1 VAQCTGK
8 NNLDSTITLSG
19 NTNDSLSVLSRK
31 SQVEQTTNVQE
42 TYSLIVFPNPNSGQF
57 EIIIPN
63 ENGSLQITNINGIEI
78 YSQLINIKN
87 NDKVTPPP
95 LRHPT
100 EYQEATF
107 FDALCSLQHVGIPK

>member
-1 VAQCTGK
+1 MAQCTGK
-8 NNLDSTITLSG
+8 NNLDSTITLSV

-42 TYSLIVFPNPNSGQF
+42 TYSLIVFPNPNNGEF

-78 YSQLINIKN
+78 YSQLINIKIEQPLA
-87 NDKVTPPP
+87 KVIRFKMGECKMIVH
-95 LRHPT
+95 LLNSKCV
-100 EYQEATF
+100 YIQY
-107 FDALCSLQHVGIPK
+107 